1 MRDIVRGK
9 HCLQHE
15 VEHAEE
21 ESDHDI
27 DDGSLDE
34 CALLYEGDLENT
46 YAEWM
51 SVNIFYEPEL
61 LTTMITVMMM
71 EEVEKI
77 IWIVAMGVKDIG
89 MMALGIMG
97 VVTNLVVII

>member
-27 DDGSLDE
+27 DDDSLDE
-34 CALLYEGDLENT
+34 CALLYEVI
-46 YAEWM
+46 W
-51 SVNIFYEPEL
+51 
-61 LTTMITVMMM
+61 
-71 EEVEKI
+71 KI
-77 IWIVAMGVKDIG
+77 PMQSGCR
-89 MMALGIMG
+89 
-97 VVTNLVVII
+97 